1 MGHVENIQSKN
12 IYVSNL
18 NFSATKFPPKWIIK
32 DHRKNFLKKNKLI
45 NSRKKINIYISRK
58 DSLNNHRKILNENEL
73 LNILK
78 KKKFKIIKL
87 ANLSILQKINLFQKA
102 KIVVGLYG
110 AGLLNVIFSNKKTK
124 VLEIRNSKSD
134 NLYKYITQNAGIN
147 YKSIIFKGRKKNNTI
162 RDFDADIY
170 INKKKF
176 TKVLNE
182 IL

>member
-1 MGHVENIQSKN
+1 
-12 IYVSNL
+12 
-18 NFSATKFPPKWIIK
+18 
-32 DHRKNFLKKNKLI
+32 
-45 NSRKKINIYISRK
+45 
-58 DSLNNHRKILNENEL
+58 
-73 LNILK
+73 
-78 KKKFKIIKL
+78 
-87 ANLSILQKINLFQKA
+87 LFQKA